1 MSCVKNWAKKS
12 AVLLQ
17 VNTSEEEQKFGVAV
31 GAAIHLA
38 EQIDSM
44 PNLQLTGL
52 MTMAAHGVPEPKIRQ
67 AFSRAK
73 ELFEEMKWHKIG
85 GTNLRHLSMGMSDD
99 FEQAIAEGATMVRIG
114 SAIFGGKILDHEAES
129 DA

>member
-1 MSCVKNWAKKS
+1 M
-12 AVLLQ
+12 Q

-31 GAAIHLA
+31 GAAVHLA

-44 PNLQLTGL
+44 PNLQLAGL

-85 GTNLRHLSMGMSDD
+85 GANLKHLSMGMSDD
-99 FEQAIAEGATMVRIG
+99 FEQAIAEGSTMVRIG